1 MKAFGIFL
9 VGFLAAAGGVAAAA
23 YIAKKKLEKENEDD
37 YFDAWDD
44 EDDEDWDF
52 DFDDEDEI
60 ETTDDSEAG
69 KESVSRVDDVFSEE
83 PADDFSGEEL

>member
-44 EDDEDWDF
+44 DDDEDWDF
-52 DFDDEDEI
+52 DFDDENEI
-60 ETTDDSEAG
+60 ESSDVSEA
-69 KESVSRVDDVFSEE
+69 EEPAARVNDVFSEE
-83 PADDFSGEEL
+83 PSDDSSGGEL